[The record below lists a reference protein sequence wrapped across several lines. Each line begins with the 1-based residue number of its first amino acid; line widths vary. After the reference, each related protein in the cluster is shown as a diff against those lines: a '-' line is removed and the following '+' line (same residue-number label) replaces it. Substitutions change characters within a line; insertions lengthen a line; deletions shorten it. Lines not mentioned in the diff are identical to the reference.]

1 MNVAIV
7 GCGLIG
13 DKRATTLAKVAASG
27 AGKDKLVAVCD
38 IDMGR
43 ASKLAEKHKCDAV
56 ESWQDIIARKDVDI
70 VVIAVIHGELAKIA
84 DAALAAGKHVLV
96 EKPAARWASEL
107 ETLVGR
113 YPDYRKKGLVAK
125 VGFNHRFHPA
135 LTKAREIFDSGK
147 IGELMFI
154 RGRYGHGGRVGY
166 EKEWRADPELSG
178 GGELLDQGMH
188 LIDLSRWF
196 LGDFPAENVWGRAK
210 TYFWDMKVDD
220 NAFLTLETKKGQI
233 AQLQVTW
240 TEWKN
245 LFSFEIYG
253 QHGKLHIEGL
263 GGSYGLEKLS
273 YYQMLPA
280 MGPPETIIYEYP
292 GADLSWD
299 EEWKEFRSAIDQ
311 NRAPLGDLMDA
322 YAAHLIIAKIY
333 KGNEK

>member
-113 YPDYRKKGLVAK
+113 YPDYRKKVLWLKLGLTT
-125 VGFNHRFHPA
+125 GFTQP
-135 LTKAREIFDSGK
+135 
-147 IGELMFI
+147 
-154 RGRYGHGGRVGY
+154 
-166 EKEWRADPELSG
+166 
-178 GGELLDQGMH
+178 
-188 LIDLSRWF
+188 
-196 LGDFPAENVWGRAK
+196 
-210 TYFWDMKVDD
+210 
-220 NAFLTLETKKGQI
+220 
-233 AQLQVTW
+233 
-240 TEWKN
+240 
-245 LFSFEIYG
+245 
-253 QHGKLHIEGL
+253 
-263 GGSYGLEKLS
+263 
-273 YYQMLPA
+273 
-280 MGPPETIIYEYP
+280 
-292 GADLSWD
+292 
-299 EEWKEFRSAIDQ
+299 
-311 NRAPLGDLMDA
+311 
-322 YAAHLIIAKIY
+322 
-333 KGNEK
+333 